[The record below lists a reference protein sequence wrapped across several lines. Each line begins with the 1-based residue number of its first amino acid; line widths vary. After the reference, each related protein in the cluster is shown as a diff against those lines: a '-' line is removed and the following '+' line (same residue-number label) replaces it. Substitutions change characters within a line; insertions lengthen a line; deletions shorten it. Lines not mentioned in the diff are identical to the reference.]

1 MLITSDSMN
10 GKIFKRK
17 RKLTVHNWKILIER
31 TVLKKIYTHQKKKKN
46 IKKNKAFRMTFYVEY
61 HNVEN
66 YTIKDENC
74 EERLS
79 SFENCREGGKRDS
92 VKWAKAGFKW
102 NYVVDKLRC

>member
-31 TVLKKIYTHQKKKKN
+31 TVLKKIDIHKKKEN
-46 IKKNKAFRMTFYVEY
+46 IKKIKAFRMTFYVEY
-61 HNVEN
+61 HNVGN

-74 EERLS
+74 GERLS